1 MSTEKE
7 KKNLF
12 KEFRLSSFAVDNKT
26 TVYVLLFII
35 GVMGMVSYINMPRES
50 FPEIKQPTIYIGT
63 PYPGNSPAEME
74 DLVTRPIEK
83 EIKTL
88 KNVKKFTSTSI
99 QDYSTIVVEFESTID
114 PKVALQDVKDKV
126 DKAKSELP
134 NDLPADPNCFEL
146 DFSEF
151 PVMTVNLVG
160 DYGYD
165 VLKKNAEYL
174 QDELEK
180 IPQVSEAAIRGLV
193 EKEVEIS
200 VDLPKMESMEISFQ
214 DIENAVAG
222 ENIKLSAGEIYSST
236 QLGGSRRTIRIDGE
250 AKDPVELENI
260 IVKDENQRIV
270 YLRDIATVRFGP
282 VEPTSYAR
290 LDGKPVVML
299 DIKKK
304 SGENLIEGA
313 KGVRKVIAEAQAN
326 VFPKGLRVVITG
338 DQSKQTNSM
347 VVSLENNIIAGVILV
362 IGVLLFFL
370 GMRNS
375 LFVGVAI
382 PVSMILGILLLSMM
396 GATLN
401 MMVLFSLILALG
413 MLVDNGI
420 VVVENVYRL
429 HSEGLDKEKA
439 SKYGVGEVAWPIIA
453 STATTIA
460 AFLPL
465 LFWNDLMGEFMK
477 FLPLTLIM
485 TLGASLFVGLVVNP
499 VLTAQFIK
507 LESEGQRSGSPKR
520 FWIITGILFV
530 LGILFLFTV
539 RWLGSLLLFFAVFN
553 PLSRFVIKPLADRF
567 QYHTMVR
574 VENAYRR
581 FLQLILKGKRPVL
594 LFLGLLVMMVVTM
607 MVYFGSNPKVLFF
620 PENEPLYVNVY
631 VETPLGTDI
640 TETDALT
647 RKLENKVRKA
657 VEPNKNVVEAI
668 VAQVGEG
675 TADPNEGP
683 AMGSSPNKARITVS
697 FLAYEDRIDFSDVS
711 TNKILED
718 IRESVKGETQAIIT
732 VEKNRDGPPVGKPIQ
747 LEVAGKDYDTLV
759 KTTENILKYLNAS
772 NIPGPDKL
780 KMDLE
785 TGKPE
790 IILHVNKDAAR
801 RYGVSTGQIGMAMRT
816 ALFGKEISKF
826 KEGEDDY
833 EIQLRLAKQYRYD
846 IRSLMNMRIT
856 FRNMTTGQI
865 VQVPINAVAT
875 MEDASS
881 YGAVKRKDM
890 DRVLTISSDVK
901 QGYNANQIVAEY
913 KELMAEYKMPAGYT
927 YKFSGEQEEQDKS
940 SQFLMM
946 ALIIA
951 VFLIFL
957 IIVAQFNSITAPL
970 IIMSSVLFS
979 TIGVF
984 LGLFLFRMDF
994 VVLMCGIGIISLA
1007 GVVVNNAIVL
1017 IDYTNVLRERKREE
1031 LGLDKNTP
1039 LPMSDLMQSIV
1050 DAGATRLR
1058 PVVLTAITTVLG
1070 LIPLAIG
1077 LNIDFVGLLNNG
1089 NPDIYMGG
1097 DNALFWGPMS
1107 WTVIFGLTFATF
1119 LTLVAVPAM
1128 YLINDKVNARVRKW
1142 TGKMKEADN

>member
-12 KEFRLSSFAVDNKT
+12 KEFGLSSFSVDNKT

-35 GVMGMVSYINMPRES
+35 GVMGMISYMNMPRES

-99 QDYSTIVVEFESTID
+99 QDYSTIVVEFESNID

-165 VLKKNAEYL
+165 ELKKNAEYL

-214 DIENAVAG
+214 DIETAIAN

-236 QLGGSRRTIRIDGE
+236 QLGGARRTIRIDGE
-250 AKDPVELENI
+250 AKDPLEFENI

-313 KGVRKVIAEAQAN
+313 KGVRRVIAEAQAN

-382 PVSMILGILLLSMM
+382 PVSMIMGILLLSMM

-429 HSEGLDKEKA
+429 HSEGMDKERA

-453 STATTIA
+453 STATTVA

-507 LESEGQRSGSPKR
+507 LEHEGQRSGSPKR
-520 FWIITGILFV
+520 FWIITAILFV

-539 RWLGSLLLFFAVFN
+539 RWLGSLLLFFAFFN

-567 QYHTMVR
+567 QYRTMVK
-574 VENAYRR
+574 VENGYRR
-581 FLQLILKGKRPVL
+581 FLQLILKGKRPVF
-594 LFLGLLVMMVVTM
+594 LFLGLLLMMVVTM

-647 RKLENKVRKA
+647 RRLESKVRKA

-683 AMGSSPNKARITVS
+683 SMGSSPNKARITVS

-732 VEKNRDGPPVGKPIQ
+732 VEKNRDGPPVGKAIQ

-759 KTTENILKYLNAS
+759 KTTENILKFLNAS

-846 IRSLMNMRIT
+846 IQSLMNMRIT
-856 FRNMTTGQI
+856 FRNMTSGQI
-865 VQVPINAVAT
+865 VQVPINAVAG

-946 ALIIA
+946 ALIVA

-994 VVLMCGIGIISLA
+994 VILMCGIGIISLA

-1031 LGLDKNTP
+1031 LGLGKNDP
-1039 LPMSDLMQSIV
+1039 LPMSELMQSIV

-1058 PVVLTAITTVLG
+1058 PVLLTAITTVLG
-1070 LIPLAIG
+1070 LVPLAIG
-1077 LNIDFVGLLNNG
+1077 LNIDFIGLLNNG

-1128 YLINDKVNARVRKW
+1128 YLINDKLNARVRKW
-1142 TGKMKEADN
+1142 TGKKKEADS

>member
-1 MSTEKE
+1 M
-7 KKNLF
+7 
-12 KEFRLSSFAVDNKT
+12 
-26 TVYVLLFII
+26 
-35 GVMGMVSYINMPRES
+35 
-50 FPEIKQPTIYIGT
+50 
-63 PYPGNSPAEME
+63 
-74 DLVTRPIEK
+74 
-83 EIKTL
+83 
-88 KNVKKFTSTSI
+88 
-99 QDYSTIVVEFESTID
+99 
-114 PKVALQDVKDKV
+114 
-126 DKAKSELP
+126 
-134 NDLPADPNCFEL
+134 
-146 DFSEF
+146 
-151 PVMTVNLVG
+151 
-160 DYGYD
+160 
-165 VLKKNAEYL
+165 
-174 QDELEK
+174 
-180 IPQVSEAAIRGLV
+180 
-193 EKEVEIS
+193 
-200 VDLPKMESMEISFQ
+200 
-214 DIENAVAG
+214 
-222 ENIKLSAGEIYSST
+222 
-236 QLGGSRRTIRIDGE
+236 
-250 AKDPVELENI
+250 
-260 IVKDENQRIV
+260 
-270 YLRDIATVRFGP
+270 
-282 VEPTSYAR
+282 
-290 LDGKPVVML
+290 
-299 DIKKK
+299 
-304 SGENLIEGA
+304 
-313 KGVRKVIAEAQAN
+313 
-326 VFPKGLRVVITG
+326 
-338 DQSKQTNSM
+338 
-347 VVSLENNIIAGVILV
+347 
-362 IGVLLFFL
+362 
-370 GMRNS
+370 
-375 LFVGVAI
+375 
-382 PVSMILGILLLSMM
+382 
-396 GATLN
+396 
-401 MMVLFSLILALG
+401 
-413 MLVDNGI
+413 
-420 VVVENVYRL
+420 
-429 HSEGLDKEKA
+429 
-439 SKYGVGEVAWPIIA
+439 AWPIIA
-453 STATTIA
+453 STATTLA
-460 AFLPL
+460 AFFPL

-507 LESEGQRSGSPKR
+507 LEQEGQRSGSTKR

-530 LGILFLFTV
+530 LAVIFLFTV

-553 PLSRFVIKPLADRF
+553 PLSRYVIKPLADRF
-567 QYHTMVR
+567 QYHTMVKI
-574 VENAYRR
+574 ENAYRR
-581 FLQLILKGKRPVL
+581 FLEFVLKGKRPL
-594 LFLGLLVMMVVTM
+594 ALFFGLLAMMVITM

-647 RKLENKVRKA
+647 RRLEAKVKKA

-683 AMGSSPNKARITVS
+683 SMGSSPNKARITVS
-697 FLAYEDRIDFSDVS
+697 FLSYEDRIDFSDVS

-747 LEVAGKDYDTLV
+747 LEIAGKDYDTLV
-759 KTTENILKYLNAS
+759 KTTENILKFLNAA

-790 IILHVNKDAAR
+790 VILKVNKDAAR

-846 IRSLMNMRIT
+846 IQSLMNMRIT

-865 VQVPINAVAT
+865 VQVPINAVASL
-875 MEDASS
+875 EDASS

-901 QGYNANQIVAEY
+901 QGYNANEIVQSY
-913 KELMAEYKMPAGYT
+913 KELMADYQMPAGYT
-927 YKFSGEQEEQDKS
+927 FKFGGEQEEQAKS

-946 ALIIA
+946 ALLIA

-984 LGLFLFRMDF
+984 LGLFIFQMDF

-1017 IDYTNVLRERKREE
+1017 IDYTNVLRNRKREE
-1031 LGLDKNTP
+1031 LGLEKNEP
-1039 LPMSDLMQSIV
+1039 LPMQELFQSIV
-1050 DAGATRLR
+1050 DSGATRLR
-1058 PVVLTAITTVLG
+1058 PVLLTAITTVLG

-1128 YLINDKVNARVRKW
+1128 YLINDKVNARIRKW
-1142 TGKMKEADN
+1142 TGPRKKES

>member
-1 MSTEKE
+1 M
-7 KKNLF
+7 
-12 KEFRLSSFAVDNKT
+12 
-26 TVYVLLFII
+26 
-35 GVMGMVSYINMPRES
+35 
-50 FPEIKQPTIYIGT
+50 
-63 PYPGNSPAEME
+63 
-74 DLVTRPIEK
+74 
-83 EIKTL
+83 
-88 KNVKKFTSTSI
+88 
-99 QDYSTIVVEFESTID
+99 
-114 PKVALQDVKDKV
+114 QDVKDKV

-134 NDLPADPNCFEL
+134 NDLPEDPNCFEL

-165 VLKKNAEYL
+165 ELKKNAEYL

-313 KGVRKVIAEAQAN
+313 KGVRRVIAEAEAN

-530 LGILFLFTV
+530 LGVLFLFIA
-539 RWLGSLLLFFAVFN
+539 RWLGSLLLFFAFFN

-567 QYHTMVR
+567 QYHTMVK

-581 FLQLILKGKRPVL
+581 FLQIILKGKRPVF
-594 LFLGLLVMMVVTM
+594 LFMGLLLLMVVTM

-856 FRNMTTGQI
+856 FRNMTSGQI

-913 KELMAEYKMPAGYT
+913 KELMAGYKMPAGYT

-1031 LGLDKNTP
+1031 LGLGKNDP
-1039 LPMSDLMQSIV
+1039 LPISDLMQSIV

-1058 PVVLTAITTVLG
+1058 PVLLTAITTVLG
-1070 LIPLAIG
+1070 LVPLAIG

-1128 YLINDKVNARVRKW
+1128 YLINDKVNARVHKW
-1142 TGKMKEADN
+1142 TGKKQIAKS

>member
-35 GVMGMVSYINMPRES
+35 GVMGMISYINMPRES

-99 QDYSTIVVEFESTID
+99 QDYSTIVVEFESNID

-134 NDLPADPNCFEL
+134 NDLPEDPNCFEL

-165 VLKKNAEYL
+165 ELKKNAEYL

-313 KGVRKVIAEAQAN
+313 KGVRRVIAEAEAN

-530 LGILFLFTV
+530 LGVLFLFIA
-539 RWLGSLLLFFAVFN
+539 RWLGSLLLFFAFFN

-567 QYHTMVR
+567 QYRTMVK

-581 FLQLILKGKRPVL
+581 FLQIILKGKRPVF
-594 LFLGLLVMMVVTM
+594 LFMGLLLLMVVTM

-856 FRNMTTGQI
+856 FRNMTSGQI

-913 KELMAEYKMPAGYT
+913 KELMAGYKMPAGYT

-1031 LGLDKNTP
+1031 LGLGKNDP

-1058 PVVLTAITTVLG
+1058 PVLLTAITTVLG
-1070 LIPLAIG
+1070 LVPLAIG

-1142 TGKMKEADN
+1142 TGKKANS

>member
-12 KEFRLSSFAVDNKT
+12 REFGISSFSVDNKT

-35 GVMGMVSYINMPRES
+35 GVMGMISYMNMPRES

-99 QDYSTIVVEFESTID
+99 QDYSTIVVEFESNID

-134 NDLPADPNCFEL
+134 NDLPEDPNCFEL

-165 VLKKNAEYL
+165 ELKKNAEYL

-200 VDLPKMESMEISFQ
+200 VDLPKMESMDISFQ

-222 ENIKLSAGEIYSST
+222 ENIKLSAGEIYSNT

-250 AKDPVELENI
+250 AKDPLELENI

-313 KGVRKVIAEAQAN
+313 KGVRKVIAEAQAG

-382 PVSMILGILLLSMM
+382 PVSMIMGILLLSMM

-429 HSEGLDKEKA
+429 HSEGLDKERA

-453 STATTIA
+453 STATTVA

-507 LESEGQRSGSPKR
+507 LEAEGQRNGSPKR
-520 FWIITGILFV
+520 FWIITGILFI
-530 LGILFLFTV
+530 LGILFLFAV
-539 RWLGSLLLFFAVFN
+539 RWLGSLLLFFAFFN
-553 PLSRFVIKPLADRF
+553 PFYRYLVKPLADRF
-567 QYHTMVR
+567 QYRTMVK
-574 VENAYRR
+574 VENGYRR

-594 LFLGLLVMMVVTM
+594 LFFGLLVMMFVTM

-647 RKLENKVRKA
+647 RRLEDKVRKA
-657 VEPNKNVVEAI
+657 VEPNKDVVEAI

-732 VEKNRDGPPVGKPIQ
+732 VEKNRDGPPVGKAIQ
-747 LEVAGKDYDTLV
+747 LEIAGKEYDTLV

-833 EIQLRLAKQYRYD
+833 EIQLRLAKEYRYD

-856 FRNMTTGQI
+856 FRNMTSGQI

-901 QGYNANQIVAEY
+901 QGYNANEIVAQY
-913 KELMAEYKMPAGYT
+913 KELMAEYRMPAGYT

-940 SQFLMM
+940 SQFLFM

-984 LGLFLFRMDF
+984 LGLFIFRMDF
-994 VVLMCGIGIISLA
+994 VILMCGIGIISLA

-1031 LGLDKNTP
+1031 LGLEKNAP
-1039 LPMSDLMQSIV
+1039 LPVSELMQSIV

-1058 PVVLTAITTVLG
+1058 PVLLTAITTVLG
-1070 LIPLAIG
+1070 LVPLAIG
-1077 LNIDFVGLLNNG
+1077 LNIDFIGLLNNG

-1142 TGKMKEADN
+1142 LGRRPAK

>member
-1 MSTEKE
+1 
-7 KKNLF
+7 
-12 KEFRLSSFAVDNKT
+12 
-26 TVYVLLFII
+26 
-35 GVMGMVSYINMPRES
+35 MPE
-50 FPEIKQPTIYIGT
+50 
-63 PYPGNSPAEME
+63 
-74 DLVTRPIEK
+74 
-83 EIKTL
+83 
-88 KNVKKFTSTSI
+88 
-99 QDYSTIVVEFESTID
+99 
-114 PKVALQDVKDKV
+114 
-126 DKAKSELP
+126 
-134 NDLPADPNCFEL
+134 DPNCFEL

-165 VLKKNAEYL
+165 ELKKNAEYL

-313 KGVRKVIAEAQAN
+313 KGVRRVIAEAEAN

-530 LGILFLFTV
+530 LGVLFLFIA
-539 RWLGSLLLFFAVFN
+539 RWLGSLLLFFAFFN

-567 QYHTMVR
+567 QYHTMVK

-581 FLQLILKGKRPVL
+581 FLQIILKGKRPVF
-594 LFLGLLVMMVVTM
+594 LFMGLLLLMVVTM

-856 FRNMTTGQI
+856 FRNMTSGQI

-913 KELMAEYKMPAGYT
+913 KELMAGYKMPAGYT

-1031 LGLDKNTP
+1031 LGLGKNDP
-1039 LPMSDLMQSIV
+1039 LPISDLMQSIV

-1058 PVVLTAITTVLG
+1058 PVLLTAITTVLG
-1070 LIPLAIG
+1070 LVPLAIG

-1128 YLINDKVNARVRKW
+1128 YLINDKVNARVHKW
-1142 TGKMKEADN
+1142 TGKKQIAKS

>member
-35 GVMGMVSYINMPRES
+35 GVMGMISYINMPRES

-99 QDYSTIVVEFESTID
+99 QDYSTIVVEFESNID

-134 NDLPADPNCFEL
+134 NDLPEDPNCFEL

-165 VLKKNAEYL
+165 ELKKNAEYL

-313 KGVRKVIAEAQAN
+313 KGVRRVIAEAEAN

-530 LGILFLFTV
+530 LGLLFLFIA
-539 RWLGSLLLFFAVFN
+539 RWLGSLLLFFAFFN

-567 QYHTMVR
+567 QYHTMVK

-581 FLQLILKGKRPVL
+581 FLQIILKGKRPVF
-594 LFLGLLVMMVVTM
+594 LFMGLLLLMVVTM

-856 FRNMTTGQI
+856 FRNMTSGQI

-913 KELMAEYKMPAGYT
+913 KELMAGYKMPAGYT

-1031 LGLDKNTP
+1031 LGLGKNDP
-1039 LPMSDLMQSIV
+1039 LPISDLMQSIV

-1058 PVVLTAITTVLG
+1058 PVLLTAITTVLG
-1070 LIPLAIG
+1070 LVPLAIG

-1142 TGKMKEADN
+1142 TGKKQIAKS

>member
-1 MSTEKE
+1 MSTENE

-12 KEFRLSSFAVDNKT
+12 KEFRISSFAVDNKT
-26 TVYVLLFII
+26 TIYVLLFII
-35 GVMGMVSYINMPRES
+35 GVMGTLSYINMPRES

-74 DLVTRPIEK
+74 DLVTRPLEK

-99 QDYSTIVVEFESTID
+99 QDYSTIVVEFESNID

-134 NDLPADPNCFEL
+134 NDLPSDPNCFEL

-165 VLKKNAEYL
+165 ELKKNAEYL

-180 IPQVSEAAIRGLV
+180 IPQISEAAIRGLV

-200 VDLPKMESMEISFQ
+200 VDLPRMESMEISFQ
-214 DIENAVAG
+214 DIETAIAN
-222 ENIKLSAGEIYSST
+222 ENLKLSAGDIYSNT

-250 AKDPVELENI
+250 AKDPMEFENI

-270 YLRDIATVRFGP
+270 YLRDIASVRFGP

-313 KGVRKVIAEAQAN
+313 RSVRRVIEEAKAN

-362 IGVLLFFL
+362 IAVLLFFL

-429 HSEGLDKEKA
+429 HSEGIDKEKA

-453 STATTIA
+453 STATTLA
-460 AFLPL
+460 AFFPL

-507 LESEGQRSGSPKR
+507 LEQEGQRSGSTKR

-530 LGILFLFTV
+530 LAVIFLFTV

-553 PLSRFVIKPLADRF
+553 PLSRYVIKPLADRF
-567 QYHTMVR
+567 QYHTMVKI
-574 VENAYRR
+574 ENAYRR
-581 FLQLILKGKRPVL
+581 FLEFVLKGKRPL
-594 LFLGLLVMMVVTM
+594 ALFFGLLAMMVITM

-647 RKLENKVRKA
+647 RRLEAKVKKA

-683 AMGSSPNKARITVS
+683 SMGSSPNKARITVS
-697 FLAYEDRIDFSDVS
+697 FLSYEDRIDFSDVS

-747 LEVAGKDYDTLV
+747 LEIAGKDYDTLV
-759 KTTENILKYLNAS
+759 KTTENILKFLNAA

-790 IILHVNKDAAR
+790 VILKVNKDAAR

-846 IRSLMNMRIT
+846 IQSLMNMRIT

-865 VQVPINAVAT
+865 VQVPINAVASL
-875 MEDASS
+875 EDASS

-901 QGYNANQIVAEY
+901 QGYNANEIVQSY
-913 KELMAEYKMPAGYT
+913 KELMADYQMPAGYT
-927 YKFSGEQEEQDKS
+927 FKFGGEQEEQAKS

-946 ALIIA
+946 ALLIA

-984 LGLFLFRMDF
+984 LGLFIFQMDF

-1017 IDYTNVLRERKREE
+1017 IDYTNVLRNRKREE
-1031 LGLDKNTP
+1031 LGLEKNEP
-1039 LPMSDLMQSIV
+1039 LPMQELFQSIV
-1050 DAGATRLR
+1050 DSGATRLR
-1058 PVVLTAITTVLG
+1058 PVLLTAITTVLG

-1128 YLINDKVNARVRKW
+1128 YLINDKVNARIRKW
-1142 TGKMKEADN
+1142 TGPRKKES